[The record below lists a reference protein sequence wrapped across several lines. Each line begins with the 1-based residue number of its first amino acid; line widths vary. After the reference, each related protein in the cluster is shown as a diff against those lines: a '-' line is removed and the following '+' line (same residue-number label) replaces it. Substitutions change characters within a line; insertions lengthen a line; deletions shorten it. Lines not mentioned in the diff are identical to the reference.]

1 MKILLWI
8 STRHVFRVC
17 GAAML
22 LLAVALAAGTR
33 TPGAT
38 THPSTDA
45 AVAGATGLQHGVI
58 WYGPAPR
65 EEIRRVAAQRYSV
78 GITGKN
84 ELSDSDKPII
94 RSHNPNFRWFVYNSL
109 TDNYVVP
116 HPSPAAEHD
125 LLQSLARQR
134 GWDPEEAYLHYY
146 DDTWFVLD
154 RDTLFVPGF
163 GGGSASSLSQS
174 RIATYFVDLSRRL
187 TNFSTRRAAQLH
199 KEAMIQ
205 LAFETPFTNSTLYPD
220 GIFLDNSAFI
230 LFNSGT
236 VLSGGHVRE
245 TPGRLRIGS
254 ADFQRWHWNTNIGPF
269 MTALKDSL
277 QSSASWSRDG
287 RRKEL
292 MVNVSN
298 VWDDSYVTRDIGDIL
313 FLEYQYSPLR
323 AVGPGAVDE
332 AHRRDVLA
340 ANAGITSFYSAV
352 VWENVTPFEGS
363 FTYAQAQLSNL
374 AWYLIARTTNTILF
388 EMWTSLPGQA
398 GWDSLTWRPCIDVAN
413 DRLGAVRGEPYTLAE
428 GTDPVG
434 YRYVVKAR
442 NYANGV
448 AVVRQRGDWNQN
460 VGPQTAVRV
469 PLPQPYLPVDPAGN
483 LGGPVQSITLRNG
496 EGVFLLSSGVP
507 SLYSLTVTTAGSGIV
522 RRQPYRDAYTPGT
535 IVTLWPLPN
544 PGWRFARWQGD
555 VTGVGNPFR
564 IQMNSGRNISAVFT
578 LNAAPVAANDA
589 YRTSIG
595 TLLQIP
601 APGILTNDTDTN
613 GDPLRASV
621 LTGPSRGLV
630 VLYPDESLAYVPN
643 AGFSG
648 VDQFTYK
655 VEDNYAGAS
664 TGTVSLQVAGAPSS
678 GVSFGA
684 TRSGASSGSAVVATS
699 TALDFEPGGLYLA
712 AISSKPYRAV
722 TGVVGM
728 NLAWTRVRAQC
739 SGRNQTGVE
748 IWMAQGSASAGV
760 VSASFRSAP
769 TNAVIVASRYAGAD
783 AIDPIGSIVSGN
795 TNGAEGTCS
804 GGVDGPSYNLPL
816 AAGTNGVVFGAAAM
830 RNKAHTPGSGYVERA
845 EVRQGSGGDQVSL
858 AVMDRAV
865 SGTAQVSGGLGSGT
879 DWAMA
884 AIEIRPSAQSASK
897 QEAEPAAVPPNL
909 SLRVF
914 PNPARNSATI
924 AYDLPQAARVRVRI
938 HDAAGRRIA
947 TLTGPEA
954 TGSHRLVWDGRDTAG
969 NQVPAGV
976 YFVEADIGSRR
987 WTRKLVLQR

>member
-1 MKILLWI
+1 
-8 STRHVFRVC
+8 
-17 GAAML
+17 ML

-45 AVAGATGLQHGVI
+45 VVAGATGLQHGVI
-58 WYGPAPR
+58 WYGPAQR
-65 EEIRRVAAQRYSV
+65 EEIRRIAARRYSV
-78 GITGKN
+78 GVTGKN
-84 ELSDSDKPII
+84 ELSDPDKPII
-94 RSHNPNFRWFVYNSL
+94 RSYNPNFRWFVYNSL

-154 RDTLFVPGF
+154 QDTLFIPGW
-163 GGGSASSLSQS
+163 GGGSATSLAQA
-174 RIATYFVDLSRRL
+174 RIATYLADLSRRL
-187 TNFSTRRAAQLH
+187 TNFSTPRAAQLQ

-205 LAFETPFTNSTLYPD
+205 LVFDTPFPNSNLYPD
-220 GIFLDNSAFI
+220 GIFLDNSSFV
-230 LFNSGT
+230 LFNFGT

-245 TPGRLRIGS
+245 TPGHLRLGS
-254 ADFQRWHWNTNIGPF
+254 QDFQRWHWSTNISPF

-277 QSSASWSRDG
+277 ESSASWSRDR

-292 MVNVSN
+292 MVNVTN
-298 VWDDSYVTRDIGDIL
+298 VWDDSYVTRDIADIL

-323 AVGPGAVDE
+323 VVGPGAVDE

-340 ANAGITSFYSAV
+340 ANAGITSFYSSV
-352 VWENVTPFEGS
+352 VWEAVPPFKGS
-363 FTYAQAQLSNL
+363 FTFAQAQLSNL
-374 AWYLIARTTNTILF
+374 AWYLISRTTNTILF
-388 EMWTSLPGQA
+388 EMWTALPSQA

-413 DRLGAVRGEPYTLAE
+413 DRLGPVRGEPYTLSQ
-428 GTDPVG
+428 GIDPVG

-442 NYANGV
+442 NYENGI
-448 AVVRQRGDWNQN
+448 AVLRGRGDWNQD
-460 VGPQTAVRV
+460 VGPETAVTV
-469 PLPQPYLPVDPAGN
+469 PLPQALLPVDPAGN

-507 SLYSLTVTTAGSGIV
+507 TLYSLTVTTAGSGIV
-522 RRQPYRDAYTPGT
+522 RRQPFREGYTPGT
-535 IVTLWPLPN
+535 MVTLWALPN
-544 PGWRFARWQGD
+544 LGWRFARWQGD
-555 VTGVGNPFR
+555 LTGAVNPSQF
-564 IQMNSGRNISAVFT
+564 QMNSGRNISAVFT
-578 LNAAPVAANDA
+578 LNAAPVAGNDA
-589 YRTSIG
+589 YSTRIG
-595 TLLQIP
+595 THLRIP
-601 APGILTNDTDTN
+601 APGILANDTDAD
-613 GDPLRASV
+613 GDPLRVSV
-621 LTGPSRGLV
+621 LTRPSQGFV
-630 VLYPDESLAYVPN
+630 VLFHDGSLAYVPN

-655 VEDNYAGAS
+655 VEDNYSGSS
-664 TGTVSLQVAGAPSS
+664 TGTVSLQVAGAPGS
-678 GVSFGA
+678 GVSFGT
-684 TRSGASSGSAVVATS
+684 TRSGGSSRSAVVATS
-699 TALDFEPGGLYLA
+699 AALDAEPGGLYLA
-712 AISSKPYRAV
+712 AISSKPNRAV

-728 NLAWTRVRAQC
+728 NLTWTRVRAQC
-739 SGRNQTGVE
+739 SGRQQTGVE
-748 IWMAQGSASAGV
+748 IWMAQGSASPGV
-760 VSASFRSAP
+760 VSATFASAP

-783 AIDPIGSIVSGN
+783 ALDPIGTIVSGN

-804 GGVDGPSYNLPL
+804 GGVDGSSYDFPL
-816 AAGTNGVVFGAAAM
+816 TPGIDGVVFGAAAM
-830 RNKAHTPGSGYVERA
+830 RNKTHTPGSGYEERA

-865 SGTAQVSGGLGSGT
+865 SGTAQVNGALGSST
-879 DWAMA
+879 DWAVA
-884 AIEIRPSAQSASK
+884 AVEIRPAAQSVAK
-897 QEAEPAAVPPNL
+897 QEAEPSAVLPNL
-909 SLRVF
+909 DLRVF

-924 AYDLPQAARVRVRI
+924 AYDLPQAAHVRVRI
-938 HDAAGRRIA
+938 HDAAGRRVA

-954 TGSHRLVWDGRDTAG
+954 AGSHRLVWDGRDTAG